1 MQPGDWLT
9 AAESAAILGVSAK
22 RVHALIR
29 VGRLSSTRVG
39 NQFLLLRS
47 DVVAFSKLPRMPG
60 RPAAKKAA
68 TRKKGKK

>member
-47 DVVAFSKLPRMPG
+47 EVEAFAKMPRAPG
-60 RPAAKKAA
+60 RPP
-68 TRKKGKK
+68 KKGKGGKKK